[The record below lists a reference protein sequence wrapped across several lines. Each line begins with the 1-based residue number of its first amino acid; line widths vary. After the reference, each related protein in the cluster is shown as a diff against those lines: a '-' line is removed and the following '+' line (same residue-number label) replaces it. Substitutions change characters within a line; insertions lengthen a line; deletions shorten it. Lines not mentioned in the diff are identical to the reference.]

1 LKFITIELK
10 KTTKNVL
17 NQIKFYARNN
27 EQDEWGCLKKGENQS
42 ILGRKCIFK

>member
-1 LKFITIELK
+1 MTSTLKFITIELK

-27 EQDEWGCLKKGENQS
+27 EHEQHNITTVNS
-42 ILGRKCIFK
+42 VTNT